1 MSAEARKSYGG
12 SCTLLILGLIAL
24 YGGAQWLLI
33 LIPAAL
39 LICFSCPHRFGSTR
53 SSTRN

>member
-39 LICFSCPHRFGSTR
+39 LIWFSCPHRFGSTR
-53 SSTRN
+53 N